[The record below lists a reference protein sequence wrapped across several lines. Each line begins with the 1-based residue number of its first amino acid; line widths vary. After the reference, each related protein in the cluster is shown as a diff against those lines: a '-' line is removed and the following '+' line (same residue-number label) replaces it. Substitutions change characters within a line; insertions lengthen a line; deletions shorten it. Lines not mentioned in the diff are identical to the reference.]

1 MNIMNLKNSN
11 IDLAKIR
18 QVSYHTDDKIEF
30 KTKELIP
37 ITSDVMFKT
46 LFQREENIK
55 FPCKL
60 LSYLLDISY
69 EELLDN
75 LKFTK
80 TETGKKHKDELSY
93 RQDLVVSL
101 DDVTINIE
109 MNNNSTEEIR
119 ERNISYLM
127 RLRDDKK
134 IKQYH
139 QVIQINLNN
148 YCYKDDLSTRRDYCF
163 MDHEQNILTN
173 KMIIIDIYLPN
184 IKKKS
189 YNKDSLNEMERFL
202 LIGLEENP
210 KKALEYV
217 GDDIVMQELNS
228 RISEFCL
235 SDDLRESYDK
245 EWALKDQ
252 ARREGIIQGIDQ
264 GMEQGIEQGKSEII
278 TKFLISGMTVEEISN
293 ITDIPKEIIES
304 IKNKNGITSH

>member
-1 MNIMNLKNSN
+1 MKIMNLKDSN
-11 IDLAKIR
+11 IDLSKIR
-18 QVSYHTDDKIEF
+18 QVSYRTDDKIEF

-37 ITSDVMFKT
+37 ITSDVMFKA

-109 MNNNSTEEIR
+109 MNNNSNEEIR

-127 RLRDDKK
+127 RLRVDKK
-134 IKQYH
+134 TKQYH

-148 YCYKDDLSTRRDYCF
+148 YCYKDDLSIRRDYCF
-163 MDHEQNILTN
+163 MDQDQNILTN
-173 KMIIIDIYLPN
+173 KIVIIDIYLPN

-189 YNKDSLNEMERFL
+189 YNKDNLSEMEKFL

-217 GDDIVMQELNS
+217 GDDVVMKELNS

-252 ARREGIIQGIDQ
+252 AKREGFID
-264 GMEQGIEQGKSEII
+264 GKREGFVDGKLEGKRESESRLI
-278 TKFLISGMTVEEISN
+278 TQFLASGMSVEEISK
-293 ITDIPKEIIES
+293 ITKLSTQYILDLT
-304 IKNKNGITSH
+304 NN